1 MSATGPEENRVP
13 DDTTTGG
20 DVTTD
25 QTGPSRT
32 RIIAARILVVLGVVL
47 VVISLFANFVK
58 REALD
63 EETFRG
69 TSQEL
74 IANDAIRD
82 QVAAT
87 MVDQL
92 YANVDVAARLQERLP
107 KNLQPLA
114 APIAGLSREA
124 IDRAARELLA
134 RPRVQNL
141 FVNASS
147 LAQAQVVKVL
157 EGDTTR
163 LETTGGN
170 VVLDLHP
177 LVVQLGDRFGFLGN
191 VSETLPP
198 DAGRITILKSDE
210 LDTAQSLTQAL
221 KVAANWIWI
230 PALLAWAA
238 ALWLVPGRRR
248 REVRAISIGLIVAGV
263 AILVIRRVAGSYL
276 VDNLTDSESIRP
288 AVDAFWTILSDGL
301 AEAAWVGVVVGVIGA
316 LGTWLTGGGQRA
328 VAARRDVAPLLA
340 RTGAAWAVFAGIL
353 LLVVWALPLHRFVTT
368 AILVVLAAVGFEV
381 FRRQALAEQAAEG
394 PDAPRAGPTIPWP
407 RPKAPTGP
415 TDAEELE
422 RLARLR
428 ADDLLTEEEY
438 AAAKGRLLG
447 A

>member
-1 MSATGPEENRVP
+1 M
-13 DDTTTGG
+13 
-20 DVTTD
+20 
-25 QTGPSRT
+25 
-32 RIIAARILVVLGVVL
+32 
-47 VVISLFANFVK
+47 
-58 REALD
+58 
-63 EETFRG
+63 
-69 TSQEL
+69 
-74 IANDAIRD
+74 
-82 QVAAT
+82 
-87 MVDQL
+87 
-92 YANVDVAARLQERLP
+92 
-107 KNLQPLA
+107 
-114 APIAGLSREA
+114 
-124 IDRAARELLA
+124 
-134 RPRVQNL
+134 
-141 FVNASS
+141 NASS

-198 DAGRITILKSDE
+198 DAGRITILRSDE

-221 KVAANWIWI
+221 KIVANWIWI

-248 REVRAISIGLIVAGV
+248 KEVRAISIGLIVAGV

-316 LGTWLTGGGQRA
+316 LGTWLTGEGERA
-328 VAARRDVAPLLA
+328 VATRRDVAPLLA

-353 LLVVWALPLHRFVTT
+353 LLVIWALPLHRFVTT

-394 PDAPRAGPTIPWP
+394 PGALRAGPTIPWP
-407 RPKAPTGP
+407 RSKGPTGP

-447 A
+447 VADSRYGSSSASPGARTRTSTSGALSAAARTNASRGSARKAGSVLRPRWSGAYVPQWIGTPIRGRSRASASAALVGVEVRAAAE